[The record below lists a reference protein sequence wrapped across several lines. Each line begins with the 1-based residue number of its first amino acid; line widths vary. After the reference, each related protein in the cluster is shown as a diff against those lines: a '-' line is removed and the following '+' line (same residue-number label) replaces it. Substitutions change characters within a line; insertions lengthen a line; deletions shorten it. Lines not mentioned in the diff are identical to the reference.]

1 MLALPGTIRSA
12 LQLRRRTKAAANGRR
27 RIRKLRLL
35 ALLSILFALA
45 AASFTFGLVIAVAAE
60 IETLDPTNRRGD
72 VDSVIYAAP
81 RPGSTEKQVL
91 VTLRGDESRVLVG
104 SDEIADVMKQAIVV
118 VEDKRFYEHN
128 GVDMRGISRA
138 LWEDIRSQG
147 VVEGGSTITQ
157 QYVKNAYARNEQ
169 TIARKVREAALAWQL
184 EQRWSKDRILT
195 AYLNT
200 IYFGNGAY
208 GVQRAAQT
216 YFKKTAKELT
226 LAEAALLAGIPV
238 DPSLYDPVQHPVAAK
253 ARRDYILGLLHD
265 EGRITVTLRK
275 RARHTALPSPEDV
288 RLPGSRGL
296 ARAPYFVNY
305 VKDQLVAKFGAER
318 VFGGGLAVTTTIDLA
333 LQEKASAAIRA
344 VLTNP
349 EGPAAALVAID
360 PRDGSVRAMV
370 GGTNFR
376 KSQFNLATQAER
388 QPGSSFKPI
397 VLATALRQGVAP
409 QTRFDSKPV
418 DIDAGDRIWHVT
430 NYEGAYLG
438 EADLARAM
446 ISSDNS
452 VYAQLTSFVGPA
464 AIVKTAHD
472 LGIHSE
478 LPAYFS
484 IGLGA
489 VAVNPLDMTRAYAT
503 IANSGERVDGSL
515 MGDRARV
522 VEEVTFRKSGRTRTN
537 DPQPVAALAP
547 GEAQTITRILK
558 DVVARGTGRRAQ
570 LVGHSEAG
578 KTGTTDNYGD
588 AWFVGYTPELVVAVW
603 VGYPNELRPM
613 LTEFHGQPVA
623 GSTLPAV
630 IWKEFMTNALTEAET
645 TPLDEGSPLPY
656 EERRVVRRDGSWK
669 LDNGV
674 CPGTRLVAYIGGRA
688 PTETATCY
696 SNEVSVPLVI
706 GQPLSSARRQ
716 LAAVPLTAN
725 VILIPAKA
733 GQRPGRVMN
742 QEPRNGFASGGSAIQ
757 LYVSHPEYGL
767 LPNLVGST
775 LADARTQLKKLRLR
789 VRVVKGDGSKGTVLE
804 QSLPPGVA
812 VKPGLKINLL
822 VGRG

>member
-1 MLALPGTIRSA
+1 
-12 LQLRRRTKAAANGRR
+12 LQLRRRRRKAAPNGRR

-45 AASFTFGLVIAVAAE
+45 AASFTFGLVIAIAAE

-72 VDSVIYAAP
+72 VDSVIYAAAQ
-81 RPGSTEKQVL
+81 PGSTEKRVL
-91 VTLRGDESRVLVG
+91 AILRGDESRVLVP
-104 SDEIADVMKQAIVV
+104 SEDIAPIMKQAIVAI
-118 VEDKRFYEHN
+118 EDKRFYEHN
-128 GVDMRGISRA
+128 GVDARGITRA
-138 LWEDIRSQG
+138 LWEDIRRKG

-157 QYVKNAYARNEQ
+157 QYVKNAYARNER

-184 EQRWSKDRILT
+184 TQRWSKDRVLT

-208 GVQRAAQT
+208 GIQRAAQT

-226 LAEAALLAGIPV
+226 LAESALLAGIPA
-238 DPSLYDPVQHPVAAK
+238 DPSLYDPVQHPTAAK
-253 ARRDYILGLLHD
+253 KRRDYILGLLHD
-265 EGRITVTLRK
+265 QGRITVTQRK
-275 RARHTALPSPEDV
+275 LARHTPLPLPEDV
-288 RLPGSRGL
+288 RLPGTQGP
-296 ARAPYFVNY
+296 APYFVNY

-318 VFGGGLAVTTTIDLA
+318 VFGGGLAVTTTIDLD
-333 LQEKASAAIRA
+333 LQEKASEAIRS

-349 EGPAAALVAID
+349 DGPAAAMVAID

-370 GGTNFR
+370 GGTNFH

-397 VLATALRQGVAP
+397 VLATALREGLAP

-430 NYEGAYLG
+430 NYEGSYLG
-438 EADLARAM
+438 SVDLDRAM
-446 ISSDNS
+446 VSSDNS
-452 VYAQLTSFVGPA
+452 VYAQLTKFVGPA

-503 IANSGERVDGSL
+503 IANNGARVDGSL

-522 VEEVTFRKSGRTRTN
+522 VDEVHFRKSGKTKRN
-537 DPQPVAALAP
+537 EPVAAPDPALTP
-547 GEAQTITRILK
+547 DEAHTITRILEE
-558 DVVARGTGRRAQ
+558 VVAKGTGRRAQ
-570 LVGHSEAG
+570 LADRSEAG

-603 VGYPNELRPM
+603 VGYPNELKPM
-613 LTEFHGQPVA
+613 LTEYNGTPVA
-623 GSTLPAV
+623 GGTLPAL
-630 IWKEFMTNALTEAET
+630 IWKQFMTAALTEPET
-645 TPLDEGSPLPY
+645 TPLDVGTPLSY
-656 EERRVVRRDGSWK
+656 EEHRVVWRDGSWK
-669 LDNGV
+669 LDNGL
-674 CPGTRLVAYIGGRA
+674 CPGTRLVAYAAGGA
-688 PTETATCY
+688 PEETATCY

-706 GQPLSSARRQ
+706 GRPLTTARRE
-716 LAAVPLTAN
+716 LAAVPLGAT
-725 VILIPAKA
+725 VILIPAKP
-733 GQRPGRVMN
+733 GKRPGQVMN
-742 QEPRNGFASGGSAIQ
+742 QEPRSGFASAGSAIQ
-757 LYVSHPEYGL
+757 LYVSHPEHGL
-767 LPNLVGST
+767 LPNLVGSG
-775 LADARTQLKKLRLR
+775 LADARAQLTRLGLR
-789 VRVVKGDGSKGTVLE
+789 VEVVREEGQKGTILQ

-812 VKPGLKINLL
+812 VAPGLKLKLL
-822 VGRG
+822 VGRGSPNG

>member
-1 MLALPGTIRSA
+1 
-12 LQLRRRTKAAANGRR
+12 
-27 RIRKLRLL
+27 L

-72 VDSVIYAAP
+72 VDSIIYAAP
-81 RPGSTEKQVL
+81 QPGSSEKRVL
-91 VTLRGDESRVLVG
+91 AILRGDESRVLVP
-104 SDEIADVMKQAIVV
+104 SDEIAPIMKQAIVA

-128 GVDMRGISRA
+128 GVDGRGITRA
-138 LWEDIRSQG
+138 LWQDIRHKG

-208 GVQRAAQT
+208 GIQRAAQT
-216 YFKKTAKELT
+216 YFHKTAKELT
-226 LAEAALLAGIPV
+226 LAESALLAGIPA
-238 DPSLYDPVQHPVAAK
+238 DPSLYDPVQHPTAAK
-253 ARRDYILGLLHD
+253 TRRDYILGLLHD

-275 RARHTALPSPEDV
+275 RARAKPLPRPEDV
-288 RLPGSRGL
+288 RLPGTQGP
-296 ARAPYFVNY
+296 APYFVNY
-305 VKDQLVAKFGAER
+305 VKDQLVAKFGPER
-318 VFGGGLAVTTTIDLA
+318 VFGGGLAVTTTIDLD
-333 LQEKASAAIRA
+333 LQEKASAAIA
-344 VLTNP
+344 SILTNP
-349 EGPAAALVAID
+349 DGPAAAMVAID

-397 VLATALRQGVAP
+397 VLATALREGVAP

-430 NYEGAYLG
+430 NYEGSYVG
-438 EADLARAM
+438 ETDLTQAM
-446 ISSDNS
+446 VLSDNS
-452 VYAQLTSFVGPA
+452 IYAQLTKFVGPA

-503 IANSGERVDGSL
+503 IANGGERIDGSL

-522 VEEVTFRKSGRTRTN
+522 VDEVHFRKSGKTKLNEPR
-537 DPQPVAALAP
+537 PVEALSQD
-547 GEAQTITRILK
+547 EAQAITRILEEVIAK
-558 DVVARGTGRRAQ
+558 GTGRRAQ
-570 LVGHSEAG
+570 LPDHSEAG

-613 LTEFHGQPVA
+613 LTEYGGRPVA
-623 GSTLPAV
+623 GGTLPAL
-630 IWKEFMTNALTEAET
+630 IWKQFMTKALTEPDPA
-645 TPLDEGSPLPY
+645 PLDEGVPLPY
-656 EERRVVRRDGSWK
+656 EEHRVVWRDGSWK

-674 CPGTRLVAYIGGRA
+674 CPGTRLVAYIAGQA

-696 SNEVSVPLVI
+696 ANEVSVPLVI
-706 GQPLSSARRQ
+706 GQPLTTARSA
-716 LAAVPLTAN
+716 LAAVPLEAD

-733 GQRPGRVMN
+733 GKRPGQVMN
-742 QEPRNGFASGGSAIQ
+742 QEPRSGFAASGAAIK
-757 LYVSHPEYGL
+757 LYVSHPEHGL
-767 LPNLVGST
+767 LPNLVGSS
-775 LADARTQLKKLRLR
+775 LGDARVQLKKLHLR
-789 VRVVKGDGSKGTVLE
+789 ATVVIDDGQKGTILQ

-812 VKPGLKINLL
+812 IGPGLKLKLL